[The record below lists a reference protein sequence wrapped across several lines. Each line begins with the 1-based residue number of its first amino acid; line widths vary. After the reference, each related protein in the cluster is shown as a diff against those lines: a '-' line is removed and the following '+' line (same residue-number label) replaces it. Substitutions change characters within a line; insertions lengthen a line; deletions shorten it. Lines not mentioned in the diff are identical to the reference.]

1 MKIAISQMN
10 PRVGDVAC
18 NLKLILEAIKKAKAG
33 HCHLLLFPELAI
45 IGYPPRDLLNYSH
58 IVDENLKALEK
69 IKVESLGITVLIGYI
84 EKNPSNSGKP
94 YFNSVAVFQNGNL
107 IKNYRKWLLPY
118 YDVFEEERYFEPG
131 NETVVFKVMGKNI
144 GLTICEDL
152 WNEPG
157 FLPRDY
163 AKKPIEALMAHKLD
177 LLVNISASPFQLGKT
192 QIREKLFQQVSKK
205 IKAPVVFCNQVGAN
219 DELIFDGASFVI
231 TEQGKQ
237 MQAKAFEVDFQ
248 EWNLE
253 TKLCA
258 VTHSLTTEAA
268 MLVEALALG
277 IRDYVEKS
285 RLNTVCIG
293 LSGGIDSSVVAALAV
308 KALGPKRVFGFAL
321 PSKFNASQSL
331 EDAEILAANLGITC
345 QTISIETLFQEFE
358 KQLTKTMGQSP
369 KTLTLENIQPRI
381 RMTLLMALANEG
393 GHLLLNTSNKTEI
406 ATGYATQYGDTAG
419 AIAVLGDLTKHQVY
433 CLAQEINLG
442 TNLGTEVIPQRV
454 ITRAPS
460 AELRENQK
468 DQDTLP
474 PYDILDK
481 IVESHIEQNQPLSPD
496 SAPETPI
503 QFIQL
508 VSRLNAASE
517 YKRHQLPPAL
527 RVSSKAFGMGRRI
540 PIVGRKPS
548 E

>member
-33 HCHLLLFPELAI
+33 HCQLLLFPELAI
-45 IGYPPRDLLNYSH
+45 VGYPPRDLLSYSH

-69 IKVESLGITVLIGYI
+69 IKVESSGITILIGYV
-84 EKNPSNSGKP
+84 EKNLSNSGKP

-118 YDVFEEERYFEPG
+118 YDIFEEERYFEPG
-131 NETVVFKVMGKNI
+131 NETVVFQVMGKNI

-163 AKKPIEALMAHKLD
+163 AKKPIEALMPHKLD
-177 LLVNISASPFQLGKT
+177 LLVNISASPFQIGKT

-253 TKLCA
+253 TKPCL
-258 VTHSLTTEAA
+258 VTNSFTTEAG
-268 MLVEALALG
+268 VVIEALALG

-285 RLNTVCIG
+285 RLKTVCIG

-321 PSKFNASQSL
+321 PSKFNASHSL

-345 QTISIETLFQEFE
+345 NTISIETLFQEFE
-358 KQLTKTMGQSP
+358 KQLTKTLGQCP
-369 KTLTLENIQPRI
+369 KSLTLENIQPRI
-381 RMTLLMALANEG
+381 RMTLLMGLANEA
-393 GHLLLNTSNKTEI
+393 GHLLLNTSNKSEI
-406 ATGYATQYGDTAG
+406 AMGYATQYGDTAG

-433 CLAQEINLG
+433 SLAQEINLG
-442 TNLGTEVIPQRV
+442 TEVIPYRA

-460 AELRENQK
+460 AELKENQK
-468 DQDTLP
+468 DQDSLP
-474 PYDILDK
+474 SYDILDK
-481 IVESHIEQNQPLSPD
+481 IVESHIEQSQPLSPG

-517 YKRHQLPPAL
+517 YKRHQLPPVL